1 MSDAVAIR
9 PGEPRDIPVMQ
20 DIEIAGCQIFADIG
34 MQDVADD
41 GAHET
46 ELLAG
51 YIADGRAWVAE
62 ADGRVCGYALA
73 DVYDGTAHLEQVTIY
88 PDCAGQGIGSE
99 LVDAVADWGRARGS
113 DALTLL
119 TFVDVPWN
127 GPYYRRLGFVVVPD
141 EELDPELAALRRHEA
156 ELGLDV
162 SIRCAM
168 RRPIG

>member
-46 ELLAG
+46 ELLAE
-51 YIADGRAWVAE
+51 YIAGGRAWVAE
-62 ADGRVCGYALA
+62 AGGRVCGYALA
-73 DVYDGTAHLEQVTIY
+73 DMYDGTAHLEQVTIY
-88 PDCAGQGIGSE
+88 PDCAGRGIGSI

-119 TFVDVPWN
+119 TFSGRAVERPVLPAA
-127 GPYYRRLGFVVVPD
+127 GVRRRAG
-141 EELDPELAALRRHEA
+141 
-156 ELGLDV
+156 
-162 SIRCAM
+162 
-168 RRPIG
+168 

>member
-46 ELLAG
+46 ELLAD
-51 YIADGRAWVAE
+51 YIAGGRAWVAE

-73 DVYDGTAHLEQVTIY
+73 DSYDGTAHLEQVTIY
-88 PDCAGQGIGSE
+88 PDCAGRGIGSV
-99 LVDAVADWGRARGS
+99 LVDAVAGWGREQGS
-113 DALTLL
+113 AALTLL
-119 TFVDVPWN
+119 TFRDVPWN
-127 GPYYRRLGFVVVPD
+127 GPYYRRLGFQPVPD
-141 EELDPELAALRRHEA
+141 DELEPELAALRRHEA

-162 SIRCAM
+162 SIREAM
-168 RRPIG
+168 RRPIA

>member
-1 MSDAVAIR
+1 VSDAVAIR
-9 PGEPRDIPVMQ
+9 PGELRDIAVMQ

-46 ELLAG
+46 ELLAE
-51 YIADGRAWVAE
+51 YIAGGRTWVAE
-62 ADGRVCGYALA
+62 ACGRVCGYALA
-73 DVYDGTAHLEQVTIY
+73 DTYDGTAHLEQVTIY
-88 PDCAGQGIGSE
+88 PDCAGRGIGSI
-99 LVDAVADWGRARGS
+99 LVDAVAEWGRSRGS
-113 DALTLL
+113 AALTLL
-119 TFVDVPWN
+119 TFTDVPWN
-127 GPYYRRLGFVVVPD
+127 APYYQRLGFVVVPD
-141 EELDPELAALRRHEA
+141 ADLEPELAALRRHEA

>member
-46 ELLAG
+46 ELLAELHRG
-51 YIADGRAWVAE
+51 RPGVGRGGRRPGVRVRPGRRVRRDGPPRAG
-62 ADGRVCGYALA
+62 DDLPRLRRR
-73 DVYDGTAHLEQVTIY
+73 
-88 PDCAGQGIGSE
+88 GIGST

-119 TFVDVPWN
+119 TFADVPWN

-141 EELDPELAALRRHEA
+141 EELEPELAALRRHEA

>member
-51 YIADGRAWVAE
+51 YIAGGRAWVAE
-62 ADGRVCGYALA
+62 AGGRVCGYALA
-73 DVYDGTAHLEQVTIY
+73 DEYDGTAHLEQVTIY
-88 PDCAGQGIGSE
+88 PDCAGRGIGGT

-119 TFVDVPWN
+119 TFADVPWN

-168 RRPIG
+168 RRLIG

>member
-1 MSDAVAIR
+1 MSDAVANR
-9 PGEPRDIPVMQ
+9 RGAPRANPLRQ
-20 DIEIAGCQIFADIG
+20 DSDNAVSQIFADIG

-51 YIADGRAWVAE
+51 YIAGGRAWVAE
-62 ADGRVCGYALA
+62 AGGRVCGYALA
-73 DVYDGTAHLEQVTIY
+73 DEYDGTAHLEQVTIY
-88 PDCAGQGIGSE
+88 PDCAGRGIGGK

-119 TFVDVPWN
+119 TFADVPWN